1 MRLGFVLIVLSLLSS
16 GCSPSKQMAKNMTG
30 VAKTAQSSKER
41 FDIISSEVQKTGHID
56 VLLIGDQAKAGSK
69 EQTRIIDLV
78 HNTVELLPDVEDA
91 TPWWGDTITYGFIAL
106 AVVGSF
112 ATLWYLGLGIPIK
125 ALMRSFT
132 TLIPKGK
139 RDAAKLMIEAQDP
152 NSETSV
158 EEAVAVLR
166 ATDKDF
172 DAAYRKE
179 KK

>member
-1 MRLGFVLIVLSLLSS
+1 MHLGYALIVLILLSS
-16 GCSPSKQMAKNMTG
+16 GCSSSKQMARNMTE
-30 VAKTAQSSKER
+30 VARTAQSSKER
-41 FDIISSEVQKTGHID
+41 FDMISNEALKTEHID

-69 EQTRIIDLV
+69 EQERIIDIM
-78 HNTVELLPDVEDA
+78 HDTVELLPDIQDA
-91 TPWWGDTITYGFIAL
+91 VPWWVPILEYGLLSLAL
-106 AVVGSF
+106 IGTF
-112 ATLWYLGLGIPIK
+112 ALLWYLGLGKPIR
-125 ALMRSFT
+125 AFMRLFAS
-132 TLIPKGK
+132 LIPSGK

-152 NSETSV
+152 NSKTSV